1 MVVTDP
7 STNDRRLRW
16 ERTIWVIDQASYLL
30 MAFSGAVVLF
40 ATTAFV
46 RREVTWPEAIIVWG
60 LLLLAG
66 GAAGFVGR
74 LVKVWAI
81 EVLGNVAAQSG
92 GVIYIAIVLS
102 AVTTGSSAVLLAFVT
117 GATVAI
123 LRRYAELQIFTSE
136 PGLDTFSKKVRS
148 LLRRR
153 TTHTVRRE
161 HY

>member
-1 MVVTDP
+1 MVATDP

-16 ERTIWVIDQASYLL
+16 ERTIWIIDQASYAL
-30 MAFSGAVVLF
+30 MAVSGFVALF
-40 ATTAFV
+40 ATSTFV
-46 RREVTWPEAIIVWG
+46 LREVTWPEAIIVWG
-60 LLLLAG
+60 LLLLGG

-81 EVLGNVAAQSG
+81 EILGNVAAMSG
-92 GVIYIAIVLS
+92 GVIYVAIVLS
-102 AVTTGSSAVLLAFVT
+102 AVTGGSSLVLLAFVT
-117 GATVAI
+117 AATVAI

-153 TTHTVRRE
+153 TSYTVRRE